1 MSKNFWSNL
10 DKPILSLAPL
20 AGFTDSA
27 YRQIASDFGAQV
39 VYSEMVSATAL
50 FYNSAETLDLMDF
63 NPKKEKNYIIQLFGS
78 EPEHF
83 AKAAQ
88 IISKKIKPAGIDLNC
103 GCPVKKVLKQ
113 GAGASLMSDP
123 QKARKIIEA
132 ILDNT
137 NLPLSIKIRAGAG
150 KMDALKFLD
159 KLAGLDIKAVM
170 IHGRTLAGAFSG
182 PVDLELIKDARQHF
196 SGIIL
201 ANGGIN
207 NPDDIKS
214 VLKATQADGVGIAR
228 GAMGN
233 PWIFRQESRPGAK
246 EVFRLMKKH
255 ARLVYKLKGN
265 NGLVE
270 LRKHLVYYVNGL
282 EGASKLRA
290 SLVKINSLK
299 DLDNA
304 LSNF

>member
-10 DKPILSLAPL
+10 DKPILALAPL

-27 YRQIASDFGAQV
+27 YRQIASRFGAQV

-50 FYNSAETLDLMDF
+50 FYNSAETIGLMDF
-63 NPKKEKNYIIQLFGS
+63 DPKQEKNYIIQLFGS
-78 EPEHF
+78 EPGHF
-83 AKAAQ
+83 AKAAT
-88 IISKKIKPAGIDLNC
+88 IITQKIKPAGIDLNC

-113 GAGASLMSDP
+113 GAGASLMFDI
-123 QKARKIIEA
+123 KKTRRIIQT

-137 NLPLSIKIRAGAG
+137 NLPVSIKIRAGAG
-150 KMDALKFLD
+150 KVDALKFLD
-159 KLAGLDIKAVM
+159 KLSDLDIKAAM
-170 IHGRTLAGAFSG
+170 IHGRTLAGGFSG
-182 PVDLELIKDARQHF
+182 PVDLKLIKEARQHF

-207 NPDDIKS
+207 SPVDIKF
-214 VLKATQADGVGIAR
+214 VLQETQADGVGIAR
-228 GAMGN
+228 GALGN
-233 PWIFRQESRPGAK
+233 PWIFKQKTRPNDK
-246 EVFRLMKKH
+246 VIFRLMKQH
-255 ARLVYKLKGN
+255 ARLVYKLKGE

-282 EGASKLRA
+282 EGAAKLRA

-299 DLDNA
+299 DLDRI
-304 LSNF
+304 LSNV

>member
-10 DKPILSLAPL
+10 DKPILALAPL

-27 YRQIASDFGAQV
+27 YRQIASSFGAQV

-50 FYNSAETLDLMDF
+50 FYDSAETISLMDF
-63 NPKKEKNYIIQLFGS
+63 NPKKEKNYVVQLFGS

-83 AKAAQ
+83 ARAAK
-88 IISKKIKPAGIDLNC
+88 IISEQVKPAGLDLNC

-113 GAGASLMSDP
+113 GAGASLMSDYKKTR
-123 QKARKIIEA
+123 QIIKA
-132 ILDNT
+132 ILENT

-150 KMDALKFLD
+150 RTNALKFLD
-159 KLAGLDIKAVM
+159 KLSDLDIKAVM

-182 PVDLELIKDARQHF
+182 PVDLKLIRAAKQHF
-196 SGIIL
+196 PGIVL

-207 NPDDIKS
+207 SPEDIDL
-214 VLKATQADGVGIAR
+214 VLQATQADGVGIAR

-233 PWIFRQESRPGAK
+233 PWIFKRQARPGVK
-246 EVFRLMKKH
+246 EIFKLMKQH
-255 ARLVYKLKGN
+255 AKLVHQLKGD

-282 EGASKLRA
+282 EGASQLRA
-290 SLVKINSLK
+290 SLVKVNGLA
-299 DLDNA
+299 DLDRVLFNT
-304 LSNF
+304 